1 MKFIKNL
8 LPLLLALSLFLC
20 SCELIDTIK
29 GAFGN
34 DQSNT
39 TDTNDTNNDK
49 VIAEGGKD
57 YTELDCRVPEAY
69 SPKTFAITQ
78 KRHSLTLDL
87 PSDWTFSKNSDGGY
101 DILRDGT
108 KIGNVRYGEIEDD
121 EWISVKKKTV
131 PTALYGVKYSIEKY
145 LYKIET
151 FRHSFEYSYTE
162 DLCEMTVTL
171 TVEYEELDEGTVEK
185 LLYDPT
191 LKSLTT
197 ETNIG
202 ALLDIPQNR
211 PVVFIGNSFIG
222 SSQVATIFKEM
233 VKKEGKSL
241 TVTTRSYGG
250 AQLSDFVSNS
260 SLMNEIR
267 SGAFGTIFLCGFYG
281 GYSQTD
287 MQFMVEACQKGNTT
301 VVIFPA
307 HNENSNSIRLA
318 KKYFPDL
325 TCIDWKSEVDAL
337 IANGVD
343 PLDMYVEDAHHH
355 STTLAGYVGAQMAYR
370 AIFGEIPTKQ
380 LSDTISTS
388 YVKSKLGDYVERGFV
403 YTESFDGI
411 LFID

>member
-20 SCELIDTIK
+20 SCELIDTVK

-39 TDTNDTNNDK
+39 TDTNDTDNDK

-108 KIGNVRYGEIEDD
+108 KIGNVSYGEIEDD

-131 PTALYGVKYSIEKY
+131 PAALYGVKYSIEKY

-171 TVEYEELDEGTVEK
+171 TVGYEELDEETVEK
-185 LLYDPT
+185 LWYEAE

-250 AQLSDFVSNS
+250 AQLSDFAYNS
-260 SLMNEIR
+260 ALVREIS
-267 SGAFGTIFLCGFYG
+267 SGAFGTVFLCGFYG
-281 GYSQTD
+281 YSQVD
-287 MQFMVEACQKGNTT
+287 MDVIVDACKQGNATLA
-301 VVIFPA
+301 VFPA
-307 HNENSNSIRLA
+307 HNENSTSIRIVKMQYPELA
-318 KKYFPDL
+318 H
-325 TCIDWKSEVDAL
+325 INWKAEIDAL

>member
-1 MKFIKNL
+1 MKKFIVI
-8 LPLLLALSLFLC
+8 LLALSLLLC
-20 SCELIDTIK
+20 SCDLMDTIRGTSDDAK
-29 GAFGN
+29 NNAS
-34 DQSNT
+34 D
-39 TDTNDTNNDK
+39 TDGSNDK
-49 VIAEGGKD
+49 VIAEGGRD
-57 YTELDCRVPEAY
+57 YTELECRVPEAY
-69 SPKTFAITQ
+69 SSQTFAITD
-78 KRHSLTLDL
+78 KRHSLSFPV
-87 PSDWTFSKNSDGGY
+87 PSDWTFEKNSDGGY
-101 DILRDGT
+101 DIMRDVA
-108 KIGNVRYGEIEDD
+108 KIGTVSYGENSDD
-121 EWISVKKKTV
+121 EWISVKKKSV
-131 PTALYGVKYSIEKY
+131 PTDLYGVKHSIEKY
-145 LYKIET
+145 LYQIET

-162 DLCEMTVTL
+162 DLCELTITVM
-171 TVEYEELDEGTVEK
+171 VDYEEICEETVEK
-185 LLYDPT
+185 LLYDSD
-191 LKSLTT
+191 LESLTT

-202 ALLDIPQNR
+202 ALIDIPKNR

-233 VKKEGKSL
+233 IKKEGKSL

-325 TCIDWKSEVDAL
+325 ICIDWKSEVDAL

-355 STTLAGYVGAQMAYR
+355 STTLAGYVGAQMVYR
-370 AIFGEIPTKQ
+370 AIFGEIPTEP
-380 LSDTISTS
+380 LSNVISTT
-388 YVKSKLGDYVERGFV
+388 YVKSKLGDYVNKGFI